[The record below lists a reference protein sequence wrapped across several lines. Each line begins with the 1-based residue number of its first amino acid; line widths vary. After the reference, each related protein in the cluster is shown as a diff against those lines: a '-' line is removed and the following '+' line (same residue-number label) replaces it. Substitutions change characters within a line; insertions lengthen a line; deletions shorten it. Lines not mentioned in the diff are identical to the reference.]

1 MLGGRGTRA
10 LRALPLL
17 VVLVVPACSGSGN
30 ASPAVTPAQGS
41 STTAT
46 AGSSP
51 EEPVDGHLLY
61 WKTESHDSQTFFMR
75 DDGGEH
81 QITQPD
87 TFCCL
92 MRVSPDREHILT
104 MPVEDLSP
112 VTGGTIGIDG
122 SGPFEPLHLLDPT
135 LNLVPQAWSPDGS
148 RIAFEGW
155 DDTDPSRTGAYASN
169 VDGTGLVRITERP
182 GIPHDAPLDFSPDGT
197 QVVIYRFGTE
207 NDSQTGGELWVSN
220 VDGSE
225 AHVVADT
232 SAHPGFWARWSPDGS
247 RIIFSEERKL
257 TTGRIWTVR
266 PDGSELT
273 EFYEDPDGGFA
284 INPVWSPDGSE
295 VFFALDSTNDE
306 FEHPE
311 NVLAV
316 VGADGRDVRV
326 VDDSPGFKS
335 SQEWY

>member
-1 MLGGRGTRA
+1 MLGGRGTGA

-17 VVLVVPACSGSGN
+17 AALVVTACSGSGN

-46 AGSSP
+46 TGSLP
-51 EEPVDGHLLY
+51 NEPVDGHLLY
-61 WKTESHDSQTFFMR
+61 WKTENPDTQVFFR
-75 DDGGEH
+75 LDDEGEH
-81 QITQPD
+81 QITQPH

-104 MPVEDLSP
+104 MPIEDLSP

-155 DDTDPSRTGAYASN
+155 DDTDPSRTGAYVSN

-197 QVVIYRFGTE
+197 QVVIYRAGTE
-207 NDSQTGGELWVSN
+207 NDTQTGGELWVSN
-220 VDGSE
+220 VDGSG
-225 AHVVADT
+225 AHMVADQ
-232 SAHPGFWARWSPDGS
+232 SAHPGFWARWSPDGD
-247 RIIFSEERKL
+247 RIIFSEHRTL
-257 TTGRIWTVR
+257 PTGRIWTVR

-273 EFYEDPDGGFA
+273 EFYEDPNGGFA

-295 VFFALDSTNDE
+295 VFFALDPTNDE
-306 FEHPE
+306 FTHPE

-316 VGADGRDVRV
+316 VDADGKDMRV
-326 VDDSPGFKS
+326 VNDSPGFKS